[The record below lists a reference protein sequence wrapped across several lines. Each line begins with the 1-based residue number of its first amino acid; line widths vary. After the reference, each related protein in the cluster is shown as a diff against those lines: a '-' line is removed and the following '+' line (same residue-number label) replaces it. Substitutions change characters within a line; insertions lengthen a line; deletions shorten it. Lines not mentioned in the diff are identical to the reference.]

1 MLTCASSSYVEEQNP
16 VANRLR
22 RWLGDQYD
30 RLAIGLISGFPYQLA
45 LVLVLVS
52 LLTRTALASDKLPV
66 IVMLKLRT
74 STFAANFRGLEKFL
88 GLCLI
93 TILA

>member
-1 MLTCASSSYVEEQNP
+1 MRLKFVCGGANP

-30 RLAIGLISGFPYQLA
+30 RLAIGLISGFTYQLA
-45 LVLVLVS
+45 LVWVLVS
-52 LLTRTALASDKLPV
+52 LLTRTALVSDKLPV

-74 STFAANFRGLEKFL
+74 RTFGANFSWVREISQSLSHYDSS
-88 GLCLI
+88 I
-93 TILA
+93 IS